1 MQLTQAL
8 EELMRDSLLREN
20 ERRPIKLAVE
30 VFEPGRIGGT
40 PCSEVKYLN
49 PGFDWNAG
57 TLLIVPSEP
66 LTRLSA
72 EDVAAIHASISKGQ
86 SWHAYQEFKEQ
97 DAKVKLAEGRLNWLA
112 NEEARVKHLLTQ
124 DGVRFVVHWPDL
136 DETMAVV
143 SLTPEEAIDHAMDY
157 AAREKANGKP

>member
-1 MQLTQAL
+1 MLLTQAL

-40 PCSEVKYLN
+40 PCSMVKYLN

-66 LTRLSA
+66 LTRLST
-72 EDVAAIHASISKGQ
+72 EDVEAIRQSISKGQ

-97 DAKVKLAEGRLNWLA
+97 DAKVKLAEARLYWLA
-112 NEEARVKHLLTQ
+112 NEEACVKHLLTQ
-124 DGVRFVVHWPDL
+124 DGVRYTIHWPFHKEELMDYFQ
-136 DETMAVV
+136 
-143 SLTPEEAIDHAMDY
+143 TPAEAIDHAMLLE
-157 AAREKANGKP
+157 AQEVKKL